1 MSDSVIKVENVS
13 KAYRLGQIGGGTLK
27 EDVSRWWVK
36 LQGRPDSTRGLAF
49 EAIPISKL
57 HFCSHVRAWEK

>member
-1 MSDSVIKVENVS
+1 MSIVISVERVS

-27 EDVSRWWVK
+27 EDVSRWWAK
-36 LQGRPDSTRGLAF
+36 LQGRPDPTRGLAF